1 MSLHVIGVDGGGTK
15 TNGVLMR
22 DDGAVLAEARFPG
35 SNPHASSREQVREV
49 LGGLLQEL
57 CRMAA
62 MPLGEVNSI
71 CLAMAGVD
79 RPRDRELIE
88 GFVRPL
94 LNPTQQLLV
103 VNDAVAGIMSALDKP
118 HGLMLISGTGSVCFG
133 FREDGLT
140 SRCGGWGQLL
150 GDEGS
155 GYWIA
160 LEALKAVIRNFD
172 GREGPT
178 SLTDAILGRLALDQ
192 PTDILGWLQRIEN
205 SKPEI
210 ATLAVLVHEADA
222 RGDAVASRIL
232 DEAAHQLDVITA
244 PAYRVLFGNDSAE
257 VPIVF
262 GGSNLLKGERFQARV
277 RERMVASWMN
287 LAPVLPRYEAVVGAG
302 RFALLEARRQ
312 AAHPVHR
319 HYT

>member
-1 MSLHVIGVDGGGTK
+1 MGLHVIGVDGGGTK

-22 DDGAVLAEARFPG
+22 DDGFVMAEARFPG

-62 MPLGEVNSI
+62 MPLADVDCI
-71 CLAMAGVD
+71 CLSMAGVD
-79 RPRDRELIE
+79 RPKDRELIE

-94 LNPTQQLLV
+94 LTPNQQLLV
-103 VNDAVAGIMSALDKP
+103 VNDAVAGIMSALDQP

-133 FREDGLT
+133 FRQDGLT

-160 LEALKAVIRNFD
+160 LEALKAVIRHFD

-178 SLTDAILGRLALDQ
+178 TLTQSILARLNLDQ

-210 ATLAVLVHEADA
+210 ASLSILVHEADL
-222 RGDAVASRIL
+222 RGDAVAKRIL
-232 DEAAHQLDVITA
+232 DDAAHQLDLITA
-244 PAYRVLFGNDSAE
+244 PAYRALFGNDSAE
-257 VPIVF
+257 VPVVL

-277 RERMVASWMN
+277 RERMTASWMN
-287 LAPVLPRYEAVVGAG
+287 LVPVLPKHEAVVGAG
-302 RFALLEARRQ
+302 RYALLEARRH
-312 AAHPVHR
+312 AAQRGHR
-319 HYT
+319 HPS